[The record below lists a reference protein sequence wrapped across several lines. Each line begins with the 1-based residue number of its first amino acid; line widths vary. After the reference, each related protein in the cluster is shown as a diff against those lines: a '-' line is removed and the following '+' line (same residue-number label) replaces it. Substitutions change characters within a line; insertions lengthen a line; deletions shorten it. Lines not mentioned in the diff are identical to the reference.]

1 MAVDVPASISGEDI
15 LSDLLDR
22 IAERL
27 ILTNSLRPVDCYR
40 GYSARVTVEL
50 QLDDIDTTEARAEV
64 RVGDVDPLRPSL
76 RIALDA
82 PGARAEQV
90 QRSGLQPLSLEKPI
104 DDAGVAALEVAAPKQ
119 KRFYVATGRRPRGR
133 PRKDS

>member
-27 ILTNSLRPVDCYR
+27 ILTNSLRAVDCYR

-50 QLDDIDTTEARAEV
+50 QLDDIDTVAISTEVEV
-64 RVGDVDPLRPSL
+64 GSIDPLRPSE
-76 RIALDA
+76 RITAGA
-82 PGARAEQV
+82 SARAEQV
-90 QRSGLQPLSLEKPI
+90 QERTGHQPPMLEKPI
-104 DDAGVAALEVAAPKQ
+104 DDAGVAALEAVAPKR
-119 KRFYVATGRRPRGR
+119 KRFYVTTGRPRGR
-133 PRKDS
+133 PPKG